1 MKHLIS
7 NMNIPPE
14 VIAAIGATFEKA
26 KLPKTV
32 KTRPCRIKFNGEFI
46 TTTSRKTVWR
56 NKGFAKS
63 ALLKHFHNQSILVA
77 INQYILKKN
86 ALTYAHRLGCV
97 DSAIMKE
104 LRDELEKLGIIEY
117 VEVDIED
124 FAVQKKS

>member
-1 MKHLIS
+1 
-7 NMNIPPE
+7 MNIPPE
-14 VIAAIGATFEKA
+14 VIAAIDNSFEKA

-46 TTTSRKTVWR
+46 TTRSKKTVWR

-63 ALLKHFHNQSILVA
+63 ALLNHLHERPIGAA

-86 ALTYAHRLGCV
+86 ALTSTHHYAYV
-97 DSAIMKE
+97 DSRIIKE
-104 LRDELEKLGIIEY
+104 LRDELENLGIIEY

>member
-1 MKHLIS
+1 
-7 NMNIPPE
+7 MNIPPE
-14 VIAAIGATFEKA
+14 VIAAIDNSFEKA

-46 TTTSRKTVWR
+46 TTRSKKTVWR

-63 ALLKHFHNQSILVA
+63 AFLNHLHERPIGEA

-86 ALTYAHRLGCV
+86 ALTHTHHHAYV
-97 DSAIMKE
+97 DSRIIKE
-104 LRDELEKLGIIEY
+104 LRDELEKLGIVEY
-117 VEVDIED
+117 VEVDLED